1 MIGRIITSIIG
12 GSPVINKGLEIID
25 KRVEDKDLK
34 ATLISE
40 FNKLALL
47 HKSVFVTV
55 LLAGPKPALM
65 WIAAGGFFMHY
76 IANPI
81 LHIFGLP
88 ILELQVQ
95 DLYALAGLGGASI
108 FARSW
113 EKVKKATGNH

>member
-1 MIGRIITSIIG
+1 MIGAIIGKILG
-12 GSPVINKGLEIID
+12 GSPVIDKGLEIID
-25 KRVEDKDLK
+25 QKVEDKDLK
-34 ATLISE
+34 NTLIAE

-47 HKSVFVTV
+47 NKSVLVNI

-76 IANPI
+76 IINPF
-81 LHIFGLP
+81 LFIFELP
-88 ILELQVQ
+88 ILILEVQ

>member
-1 MIGRIITSIIG
+1 MLGRIITSIIG

-25 KRVEDKDLK
+25 KRVENKDLK
-34 ATLISE
+34 ATLIAE

-65 WIAAGGFFMHY
+65 WIAAGGFLLHY
-76 IANPI
+76 IGNPI